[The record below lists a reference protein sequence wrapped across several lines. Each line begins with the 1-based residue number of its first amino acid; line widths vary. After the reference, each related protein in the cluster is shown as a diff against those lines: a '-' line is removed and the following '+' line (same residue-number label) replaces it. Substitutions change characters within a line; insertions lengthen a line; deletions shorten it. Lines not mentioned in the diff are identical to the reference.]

1 MKKVLKWLMVIVIGL
16 FLVVLLPGLIQPS
29 HSTETS
35 YVVNASRNIVYT
47 QLINPLNMKNWMKG
61 LDHVDYGSGIPGF
74 PGNTMELTFVSN
86 GEKIVIEEEILRNS
100 PGKLLELHYRHQYLE
115 GTITIE
121 LSENATRKTAM
132 NVRNS
137 YHGHHWYQKSLLVF
151 LAGKIDQT
159 ISDNFST
166 FQSQFEDA

>member
-1 MKKVLKWLMVIVIGL
+1 MKKFLKWLIFFVTGL
-16 FLVVLLPGLIQPS
+16 LLIALIPGLIQPS

-35 YVVNASRNIVYT
+35 YVITANRNVVYT

-74 PGNTMELTFVSN
+74 PGNTMELTFVTN

-100 PGKLLELHYRHQYLE
+100 PGKLLELHYRHDYLE

-121 LSENATRKTAM
+121 LSEDASRKTTM
-132 NVRNS
+132 HVRNS
-137 YHGHHWYQKSLLVF
+137 YHGNNWYQKSMLVF
-151 LAGKIDQT
+151 FAGRINET

-166 FQSQFEDA
+166 FKSQF